1 MNELK
6 KQILFYNNQI
16 VQKENKVF
24 EIEKGKIPII
34 LSAPHC
40 VPQTR
45 NGKIKQEEGETGA
58 IVQIIAKKTQCY
70 TIFKTSHQNDDANY
84 DIDKNMYKENLRE
97 IINRENIKLLLDL
110 HGAKNENAFDIE
122 IGTDEGKNINQ
133 KNYIVAQLKEKLN
146 KQKIFNIVENQKFK
160 ASSIHTICK
169 YIHETTNIP
178 CIQLEITGRYRY
190 IENLEG
196 IKKLIMGIEDF
207 IETIKESL

>member
-1 MNELK
+1 MDELK
-6 KQILFYNNQI
+6 KQILFYNSQI
-16 VQKENKVF
+16 IQKENKGF

-45 NGKIKQEEGETGA
+45 NGKIKPKEGETGA
-58 IVQIIAKKTQCY
+58 IVQILARKRQCY
-70 TIFKTSHQNDDANY
+70 AIFKTRHQNDDANY
-84 DIDKNMYKENLRE
+84 DIDSNMYKDNLRK
-97 IINRENIKLLLDL
+97 IIKRENIKLLLDF

>member
-1 MNELK
+1 MDELK
-6 KQILFYNNQI
+6 KQILFYNSQI
-16 VQKENKVF
+16 IQKENKGF
-24 EIEKGKIPII
+24 EIEKGNIPII

-40 VPQTR
+40 VLQTR

-58 IVQIIAKKTQCY
+58 IVQIIAKKAQCY
-70 TIFKTSHQNDDANY
+70 AIFKTTHQNDDANY

-97 IINRENIKLLLDL
+97 IINRENIKLLLDF

-133 KNYIVAQLKEKLN
+133 KKYIVTELKEKLN
-146 KQKIFNIVENQKFK
+146 KQNIFNIVENQKFK
-160 ASSIHTICK
+160 ASSIHTISK
-169 YIHETTNIP
+169 YIHETTHIP

-196 IKKLIMGIEDF
+196 INKLIIGIENF
-207 IETIKESL
+207 IETIKENL